1 MSKLITKTYLT
12 LAFLFIVVFFIIF
25 FFLNK
30 GNSIDRYL
38 LNLSDSFFKLERLK
52 LDGRKRSSKEDIL
65 SSLSITMNA
74 PILRINIEELKQN
87 ILQVPWIKSAKVSR
101 KFPNEIHIL
110 IEEYEPSAIWEF
122 RKEIIIL
129 DRDGYH
135 IEKVQNKDSYD
146 NLLLVYGAEADLNI
160 SDFIDSLENFPLIK
174 NRIEYLT
181 FIGKRRWDLH
191 FKEGVKIQLPM
202 GNTNDVLLELDQ
214 HLKDYNLIEKGH
226 KKIDLRIK
234 GEISTDRIFKS
245 NQ

>member
-1 MSKLITKTYLT
+1 M
-12 LAFLFIVVFFIIF
+12 
-25 FFLNK
+25 
-30 GNSIDRYL
+30 
-38 LNLSDSFFKLERLK
+38 
-52 LDGRKRSSKEDIL
+52 
-65 SSLSITMNA
+65 SSLSINMNT
-74 PILRINIEELKQN
+74 PILNINIQELKQN
-87 ILQVPWIKSAKVSR
+87 ILQVPWIKNAKVSR
-101 KFPNEIHIL
+101 KFPNEIHIY
-110 IEEYEPSAIWEF
+110 IEEYQPSAIWQF

-135 IEKVQNKDSYD
+135 IERIQNKDSHN
-146 NLLLVYGAEADLNI
+146 NLLLVYGDEADLNF
-160 SDFIDSLENFPLIK
+160 SEFIDALENFPSIRK
-174 NRIEYLT
+174 RIDHVT

-202 GNTNDVLLELDQ
+202 GNTYDVLLELDQ